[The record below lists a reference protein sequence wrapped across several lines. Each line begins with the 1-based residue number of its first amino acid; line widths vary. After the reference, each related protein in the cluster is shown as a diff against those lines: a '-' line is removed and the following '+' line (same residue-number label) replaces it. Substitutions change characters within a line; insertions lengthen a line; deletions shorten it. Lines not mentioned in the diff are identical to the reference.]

1 MNRESL
7 NRHWHWLFLISA
19 MLLSIYFRVFHP
31 WSVIFVEEV
40 RFIGNDP
47 WYYSRLIES
56 TVENFP
62 SRIWFDAFTN
72 FPYGTYTH
80 FGPFVVYFG
89 ALLAKIAGASDVE
102 SIRRVIAFIPAIGGT
117 LLVLPTYLLVRETL
131 NKRAGVISAFLVAV
145 MPGQL
150 LYRSLLGFNDHH
162 IWEVFWTVMT
172 LAFFVKSLNV
182 LREGELKENLGNWR
196 VLIFPILGGVSFGM
210 YLLSWAAGF
219 ILAPLLLVFIF
230 LLFVLKRY
238 LKMDPKIAGVSGFL
252 IFLVASIIYLPFA
265 FKFPGISMTHYGIF
279 QLIVLLLSAI
289 ISAVFVAI
297 DFLQERGLFERAGIK
312 REDASSLII
321 LALGVLSIAVFSLL
335 YAPIVKGI
343 LGVITPGAYGRTIAE
358 VQPFFIENGEFSL
371 ARAWREFSITF
382 FFSMISI
389 VYLLYSFLKRRDER
403 ALLILLWSIAML
415 AALAGQIRFSYYFGA
430 VSAVLSGVIAEVFL
444 NSAGFYRFREVEVSG
459 RKKGGKK
466 YRKGVDYS
474 KLISGILILLILILP
489 TASAANLQSSP
500 STLIASRSTINDD
513 WYYSLLWMRENTP
526 NASFYDDFYYEIYQ
540 PVEFNERYPYPDE
553 AYGVMSWWDYGHW
566 ITAIAHRIPNANP
579 FQQGAKIASEFLTSM
594 NESSALEI
602 LDDLG
607 SKYVVTDIEMASVKY
622 HAIRVWAED
631 EEGYFTTVNV
641 SVFNHT
647 IGLPFNSL
655 KFYSTI
661 LGKLHYLD
669 GTGLQHFRLI
679 HESEN
684 YIVSYKVANLGTGR
698 IDTSFYQG
706 NYTSAVNFYVQLR
719 NPALTEI
726 GGYYAVVYDPTP
738 PSSYVKI
745 FERVEGGV
753 IKGTARETVRVS
765 ATIETNTGR
774 IFTYSLEVEPVN
786 GVYELRVPYSSNM
799 PYEVRMIGDYTIESA
814 GEVRHLS
821 FTEDEIQSG
830 AVKVVNF

>member
-1 MNRESL
+1 MNREIL
-7 NRHWHWLFLISA
+7 HRHWHWLFLVSA
-19 MLLSIYFRVFHP
+19 MIVSIYLRVLNP
-31 WSVIFVEEV
+31 WSAIFGEEV

-56 TVENFP
+56 TVRNFP

-89 ALLAKIAGASDVE
+89 AFLAKITGASDVE

-117 LLVLPTYLLVRETL
+117 LLVLPTYLLVKELSNR
-131 NKRAGVISAFLVAV
+131 RAGVIAAFLVAV

-162 IWEVFWTVMT
+162 IWEAFWTVTT
-172 LAFFVKSLNV
+172 LAFFLKSMNV
-182 LREGELKENLGNWR
+182 LRDGDLKEKIRNWR
-196 VLIFPILGGVSFGM
+196 TLIFPVAGGISLGM

-219 ILAPLLLVFIF
+219 ILAPLLLLFIF
-230 LLFVLKRY
+230 LLFVLKKY
-238 LKMDPKIAGVSGFL
+238 LEVDPKVAGVTGFFVF
-252 IFLVASIIYLPFA
+252 IVASIIYLPFS
-265 FKFPGISMTHYGIF
+265 FKFPGISMTHYGVL
-279 QLIVLLLSAI
+279 QLLVLLLSAL

-297 DFLQERGLFERAGIK
+297 DLLHERGYFERAGIR

-321 LALGVLSIAVFSLL
+321 LLLGVLSVVIFYLL
-335 YAPIVKGI
+335 YAPVVRGI
-343 LGVITPGAYGRTIAE
+343 IGVLIPGAYGRTIAE
-358 VQPFFIENGEFSL
+358 VQPFFIENGEFTL
-371 ARAWREFSITF
+371 ARAWNQFSITF
-382 FFSMISI
+382 FFSMVSI
-389 VYLLYSFLKRRDER
+389 LYLLYTFVRRRDER
-403 ALLILLWSIAML
+403 AFLILIWSVSML

-430 VSAVLSGVIAEVFL
+430 VSAVLSGVIADVILERT
-444 NSAGFYRFREVEVSG
+444 GFYRFREAEVSG
-459 RKKGGKK
+459 TKKGRKK
-466 YRKGVDYS
+466 YRKGADYS
-474 KLISGILILLILILP
+474 KLISGVILILILIFP
-489 TASAANLQSSP
+489 TASSANSQSSAE
-500 STLIASRSTINDD
+500 TLEASRSTINDD

-526 NASFYDDFYYEIYQ
+526 NASFYEDFYYQIYH
-540 PVEFNERYPYPDE
+540 PVGFNERYPYPDE

-579 FQQGAKIASEFLTSM
+579 FQQGAKVASEFLTSM
-594 NESSALEI
+594 NESVALEI

-607 SKYVVTDIEMASVKY
+607 SKYVVTDIEMASLKY

-631 EEGYFTTVNV
+631 EEGYVTVVNV

-647 IGLPFNSL
+647 IGLPFNSP

-669 GTGLQHFRLI
+669 GSGLQHFRLI

-684 YIVSYKVANLGTGR
+684 YVVSYKVANLGTGR
-698 IDTSFYQG
+698 IITSFYQS
-706 NYTSAVNFYVQLR
+706 NYSSAADFYSQLR
-719 NPALTEI
+719 NPALTQM
-726 GGYYAVVYDPTP
+726 GAYYAVVYDPTP

-753 IKGTARETVRVS
+753 IRGTAEETVKIY

-774 IFTYSLEVEPVN
+774 TFTYYNEVEPVN
-786 GVYELRVPYSSNM
+786 GVYEVRVPYSSNM
-799 PYEVRMIGDYTIESA
+799 PYDVRMIGDYTIESG

-821 FTEDEIQSG
+821 FTEEEIQSG
-830 AVKVVNF
+830 AVKIVNF

>member
-230 LLFVLKRY
+230 LLFVLKKY
-238 LKMDPKIAGVSGFL
+238 LEMDPKIAGISGFL
-252 IFLVASIIYLPFA
+252 IFLVASLVYLPFS

-279 QLIVLLLSAI
+279 QLIVLLLSAL

-297 DFLQERGLFERAGIK
+297 DFLQENGFFERTGIK

-321 LALGVLSIAVFSLL
+321 LALGVLSVAVFSLL

-382 FFSMISI
+382 FFSMIS
-389 VYLLYSFLKRRDER
+389 
-403 ALLILLWSIAML
+403 
-415 AALAGQIRFSYYFGA
+415 
-430 VSAVLSGVIAEVFL
+430 
-444 NSAGFYRFREVEVSG
+444 
-459 RKKGGKK
+459 
-466 YRKGVDYS
+466 
-474 KLISGILILLILILP
+474 
-489 TASAANLQSSP
+489 
-500 STLIASRSTINDD
+500 
-513 WYYSLLWMRENTP
+513 
-526 NASFYDDFYYEIYQ
+526 
-540 PVEFNERYPYPDE
+540 
-553 AYGVMSWWDYGHW
+553 
-566 ITAIAHRIPNANP
+566 
-579 FQQGAKIASEFLTSM
+579 
-594 NESSALEI
+594 
-602 LDDLG
+602 
-607 SKYVVTDIEMASVKY
+607 
-622 HAIRVWAED
+622 
-631 EEGYFTTVNV
+631 
-641 SVFNHT
+641 
-647 IGLPFNSL
+647 
-655 KFYSTI
+655 
-661 LGKLHYLD
+661 
-669 GTGLQHFRLI
+669 
-679 HESEN
+679 
-684 YIVSYKVANLGTGR
+684 
-698 IDTSFYQG
+698 
-706 NYTSAVNFYVQLR
+706 
-719 NPALTEI
+719 
-726 GGYYAVVYDPTP
+726 
-738 PSSYVKI
+738 
-745 FERVEGGV
+745 
-753 IKGTARETVRVS
+753 
-765 ATIETNTGR
+765 
-774 IFTYSLEVEPVN
+774 
-786 GVYELRVPYSSNM
+786 
-799 PYEVRMIGDYTIESA
+799 
-814 GEVRHLS
+814 
-821 FTEDEIQSG
+821 
-830 AVKVVNF
+830 